1 MQSAARAVR
10 GGAGVLFLPG
20 SSGILSSGVLLAY
33 KEKNTTTN
41 KLGGLVATFSIIREL
56 SLRVGS
62 GSAELAC
69 PYLGGSSCDL
79 EERDRT

>member
-56 SLRVGS
+56 S
-62 GSAELAC
+62 
-69 PYLGGSSCDL
+69 
-79 EERDRT
+79 